1 MNENKSVLVNKA
13 TFYNLEW
20 FDDNIWIVLA
30 QIAFLLYVFVFI
42 CSVDYKIIHT
52 IWHVPKLHIQAN
64 IILCIILAL
73 DVAIYGQFVL
83 STTAILLQRKGK
95 VWLNPT
101 LCRLFACVP
110 LCIIYS
116 VNVILTIAAI
126 EKVMYIIFPFRHLQV
141 FSYKKLLTYI
151 LTSCLSILSYFII
164 YCASTEVYFTPA
176 ILGCFTKQMDAIIAI
191 YLLPVFINGVC
202 QTWIFVFS
210 INKMIQHKPAWT
222 PEYSINMKIFKNALV
237 LFIITIINIVSCTL
251 FLVIRNVQIPE
262 FVSRILI
269 LFMFTAIPISNP
281 FVILLG
287 NAPVRQ
293 AILRF
298 NNKISSDR
306 GAAINTVSMSI
317 FMH

>member
-1 MNENKSVLVNKA
+1 MSENKSVVVNQA

-30 QIAFLLYVFVFI
+30 QIAFLLYIFVFI

-64 IILCIILAL
+64 ILLSIVLAL

-83 STTAILLQRKGK
+83 STTAILLQGKGQ

-101 LCRLFACVP
+101 LCRIFACFP

-151 LTSCLSILSYFII
+151 VTSCLSIVSYFVI

-176 ILGCFTKQMDAIIAI
+176 ILGCFTNQMDAIIAI

-202 QTWIFVFS
+202 QSLIFVFS
-210 INKMIQHKPAWT
+210 INKMIEPKPLWT
-222 PEYSINMKIFKNALV
+222 PEYSINMKILKNALV

-262 FVSRILI
+262 LVSRILI
-269 LFMFTAIPISNP
+269 IFMFTAIPISNP

-293 AILRF
+293 AVLRF
-298 NNKISSDR
+298 NKKISSDK
-306 GAAINTVSMSI
+306 GATINTVSMSI
-317 FMH
+317 CMS